1 MSRILGLNI
10 CYIFF
15 NGDVNHCLC
24 FGVNTKSRCDIWLL
38 KIVLTACKNAVIKSS
53 EKTCFCVSF
62 WRCQFHMPPL
72 STRHD
77 WGVLKEMQLWMYFLL
92 VSLIFSLSLLT
103 LGINAKNLVCTLC
116 VSAHAYYACL
126 WCLLIPSDISYPCHT
141 FAFKSAV
148 YISCKKNSW
157 RHKHRR
163 NSAALLSYFCKP
175 VLQDNWEY
183 TIV

>member
-1 MSRILGLNI
+1 MLSLNPQRKPAFV
-10 CYIFF
+10 Y
-15 NGDVNHCLC
+15 L
-24 FGVNTKSRCDIWLL
+24 FGIAS
-38 KIVLTACKNAVIKSS
+38 
-53 EKTCFCVSF
+53 
-62 WRCQFHMPPL
+62 
-72 STRHD
+72 STRPLCPLNMIGGGYWRRCSCECTH
-77 WGVLKEMQLWMYFLL
+77 FLL

-163 NSAALLSYFCKP
+163 NSAALKLFLQTSPTGSKRLKTSLSLFQLSWLKR
-175 VLQDNWEY
+175 QDVWA
-183 TIV
+183 IM